1 MGLRGP
7 KPQPTRL
14 RLLRGNPGKRP
25 LPKDEPQ
32 PRRVMPP
39 GITPT
44 RDEIAAEAFMP
55 PGPADEGALKVW
67 RYLVEI
73 TSRMGVLTEAD
84 GLALWDLG
92 CHLRQ
97 IFELEDLSLQMRAKG
112 DHLGGLLWR
121 KRREDGSTDP
131 NAYPVVSPVF
141 YARRPLITEALN
153 LFREFGLTPS
163 SRTRVQSLGAAE
175 HEKIGGL
182 LDGEWRPSE
191 PRPVK
196 LKRKCASTTNQI
208 A

>member
-14 RLLRGNPGKRP
+14 RLLRGNPGGRP

-39 GITPT
+39 GIAPAA
-44 RDEIAAEAFMP
+44 DQIAADAFLP
-55 PGPADEGALKVW
+55 PGPADETMLKIW
-67 RYLVEI
+67 RDLVAT

-97 IFELEDLSLQMRAKG
+97 IFELEDLSLKMRATG

-121 KRREDGSTDP
+121 KKDKKGKADP

-141 YARRPLITEALN
+141 YARRPLTTEALN

-191 PRPVK
+191 PRSVK